1 MKANKDWT
9 YRTAA
14 VTVAYNAGDELHAY
28 AIEAATAAGVI
39 DAVKEEKGKADGNGT
54 AKASAPRNIIH
65 VKG

>member
-14 VTVAYNAGDELHAY
+14 VTVAYKAGDELHEY
-28 AIEAATAAGVI
+28 AIAAATAAGAV

-54 AKASAPRNIIH
+54 AKASAPRNT
-65 VKG
+65 VNLKG